1 VRSST
6 GTSTSTGAQVEVSN
20 AIYLAGRGVVIV
32 GHVRA
37 GTVRVGQLT
46 APLVLGAAAAQR
58 LEVSVVERLSS
69 MDALGQAVGIAFRKS
84 PDLND
89 LKHSLPPG
97 SILLLE
103 EPGEPGAR
111 SA

>member
-1 VRSST
+1 MATVA
-6 GTSTSTGAQVEVSN
+6 GTGAQIEVSN
-20 AIYLAGRGVVIV
+20 AIYLAGRGAVIV

-46 APLVLGAAAAQR
+46 APLVLGTASAQR

-69 MDALGQAVGIAFRKS
+69 MDAQGQAVGIAFRSS

-89 LKHSLPPG
+89 LKRSFPPG
-97 SILLLE
+97 SVLVLE
-103 EPGEPGAR
+103 EPGAAVAR
-111 SA
+111 G

>member
-1 VRSST
+1 MAKAA
-6 GTSTSTGAQVEVSN
+6 GAGARIEVGN
-20 AIYLAGRGVVIV
+20 AIYLAGRGAVIV

-37 GTVRVGQLT
+37 GAVRVGQLT
-46 APLVLGAAAAQR
+46 APLALGGAAAPR

-69 MDALGQAVGIAFRKS
+69 MDAHGQAVGIAFRNS

-89 LKHSLPPG
+89 LKHRFPAG
-97 SILLLE
+97 SILVLE
-103 EPGEPGAR
+103 EPGEAGAR

>member
-1 VRSST
+1 MAKVT
-6 GTSTSTGAQVEVSN
+6 GTGAQIEVSN
-20 AIYLAGRGVVIV
+20 AIYLAGRGAVIV

-37 GTVRVGQLT
+37 GTVRIGQVT
-46 APLVLGAAAAQR
+46 APLVLGDAAAQR

-69 MDALGQAVGIAFRKS
+69 MDTRGPAVGIAFRNS

-89 LKHSLPPG
+89 LKRSLPAG
-97 SILLLE
+97 SMLVLE
-103 EPGEPGAR
+103 EPAEAGAR